1 MSTSSTR
8 CRGTTRT
15 DDPGRAGR
23 AACRAGRRLGVLPS
37 QAGGPPAEGQC
48 TERAPSACAAET
60 GDRRCTRW
68 AGGGSLP
75 TPEPEPAK
83 GDAVP
88 LASWGP
94 TRPKGRGT
102 YSTSHS
108 ATFRPSHRRPNRS
121 ASRTTVFTSRRSG
134 FSRCPRPPRR
144 RRGRHV
150 MSGLRAITYPTRNR
164 RNGRSGSS
172 RTVGIPV
179 TTPTMHRATAGTRCR
194 AATDSARAGSREQT
208 QNARHA
214 GVLAH
219 FASFTLTS

>member
-1 MSTSSTR
+1 MPTGSSRTTTWTITGG
-8 CRGTTRT
+8 RGPQRRLRGRVRRRRDVRRRRRVPRVHSVVGRRPRT
-15 DDPGRAGR
+15 DDPGRPGR
-23 AACRAGRRLGVLPS
+23 AQGACRAGRRLGGYSPRKLGARPARR
-37 QAGGPPAEGQC
+37 AGGHF
-48 TERAPSACAAET
+48 
-60 GDRRCTRW
+60 
-68 AGGGSLP
+68 
-75 TPEPEPAK
+75 
-83 GDAVP
+83 
-88 LASWGP
+88 
-94 TRPKGRGT
+94 
-102 YSTSHS
+102 STSHS
-108 ATFRPSHRRPNRS
+108 AAFRPSHRRPNRS
-121 ASRTTVFTSRRSG
+121 ASRTTVFTSTRSG